1 MDPAFSKA
9 LKACGALSDP
19 SRLRLLFAVRRGER
33 CVCELIELLGLAPAT
48 VSKHLSILRAAG
60 WLASRKQG
68 RWVHYRLA
76 APLPFPFLGRQAAP
90 LFRTLENSRQVRAD
104 DRSLDRIVASNSLP
118 PCRRISR
125 NPHKEAR

>member
-1 MDPAFSKA
+1 MDPAFSQT
-9 LKACGALSDP
+9 LKACGALADA

-76 APLPFPFLGRQAAP
+76 ALRPLPFRDRAAAE
-90 LFRTLENSRQVRAD
+90 LFRALENAPQVRAD
-104 DRSLDRIVASNSLP
+104 DRAMKRILAKSPNS
-118 PCRRISR
+118 PCRRKSR
-125 NPHKEAR
+125 KPLRKAR